1 MKKSTTNT
9 KSNHPRQ
16 KRVLDE
22 ELLMLVVLLILGPF
36 LQSDSREK
44 GIGRQQNKQ
53 NKAKQNKTKQNNQ
66 QPTTNKD
73 KVAIK
78 AGTAKGYRGP

>member
-53 NKAKQNKTKQNNQ
+53 NKIKQNKTKQNKTKQPTTNNQ
-66 QPTTNKD
+66 QPTKTK
-73 KVAIK
+73 
-78 AGTAKGYRGP
+78 